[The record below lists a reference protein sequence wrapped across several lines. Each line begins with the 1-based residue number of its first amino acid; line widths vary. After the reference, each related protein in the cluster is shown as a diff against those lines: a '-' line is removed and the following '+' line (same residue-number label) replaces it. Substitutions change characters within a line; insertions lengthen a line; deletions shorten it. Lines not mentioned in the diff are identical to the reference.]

1 MKMEAVGNHG
11 RVLITKINEGWLL
24 QRRMELH
31 SPNNAT
37 NDGYAAFTLQS
48 HIISDIDHELDPKSF
63 LFYDEVPQ

>member
-31 SPNNAT
+31 SPNNAM

-48 HIISDIDHELDPKSF
+48 NIISDKDHKLDPKLF
-63 LFYDEVPQ
+63 LFSDEVPQ